1 MQEKIDITWIYL
13 SEIHLG
19 HKTISFKE
27 IVGTGKKE
35 INFSEVEVR
44 ES

>member
-1 MQEKIDITWIYL
+1 MLAKTDTIWIQL

-35 INFSEVEVR
+35 INFSEGR
-44 ES
+44 N